1 MKTFYVLIDEN
12 SRMHYG
18 YTFDAKKAMEEAN
31 RIEEDDDNV
40 HIVIY
45 EFEPYEEF

>member
-1 MKTFYVLIDEN
+1 MKIAVCIMVTH
-12 SRMHYG
+12 SMQ
-18 YTFDAKKAMEEAN
+18 KKAMEEAN